1 MVTLAHGVAVTV
13 IIGIDLGGQPGHV
26 PPIIEN
32 RPCVYHFLPHNIL
45 ICPSNIFD
53 KSTPVTVF
61 MTERT
66 RSRQVIPET
75 DIKDPAVDSSAQTQ
89 SPADVF
95 VLEPASR
102 EALQAKNSPVVEH
115 VAPLHHSHLS
125 LLFCY
130 SCARLCHIS

>member
-13 IIGIDLGGQPGHV
+13 IIGVDLGGSLGTC

-32 RPCVYHFLPHNIL
+32 RPCIYHFLPPNIL
-45 ICPSNIFD
+45 VCPSNIFD
-53 KSTPVTVF
+53 KSTPVTAF

-66 RSRQVIPET
+66 RSRQAIPET
-75 DIKDPAVDSSAQTQ
+75 DIKAPAVDSSAQTK
-89 SPADVF
+89 SPVDGY
-95 VLEPASR
+95 VLESPSR

-130 SCARLCHIS
+130 S